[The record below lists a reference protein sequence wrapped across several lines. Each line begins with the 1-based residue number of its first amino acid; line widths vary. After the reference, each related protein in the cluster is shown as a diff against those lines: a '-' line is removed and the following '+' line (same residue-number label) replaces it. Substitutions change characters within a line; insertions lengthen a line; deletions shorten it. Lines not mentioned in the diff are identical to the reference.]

1 MGQYN
6 IAEGKIEMYNQ
17 GKTKAIAEIKE
28 SVQLSTW
35 QREIEERQASKMSVD
50 EWCNRLGISRNTYYY
65 RLRRVREQL
74 CENTGHLAEE
84 QRVVPISTSVYGS
97 SESKIEIMCGNL
109 QVSFTGT
116 VSSEALK
123 TVIEVLQSC

>member
-1 MGQYN
+1 MD
-6 IAEGKIEMYNQ
+6 NQ
-17 GKTKAIAEIKE
+17 EKTKAIAEIKE

-35 QREIEERQASKMSVD
+35 QREIEERQVSGMSVD

-74 CENTGHLAEE
+74 CEITGHMPEE
-84 QRVVPISTSVYGS
+84 QRVVPIRTTVGVP